1 MGKKKDETEVLAD
14 CIKKTAV
21 CLFTS
26 GSPRIIF
33 NRFINNFYLCRKI
46 KHQKKRIKEYAEV
59 S

>member
-1 MGKKKDETEVLAD
+1 MGKKKDETE
-14 CIKKTAV
+14 
-21 CLFTS
+21 S

-33 NRFINNFYLCRKI
+33 NRFINNFFLCRKI